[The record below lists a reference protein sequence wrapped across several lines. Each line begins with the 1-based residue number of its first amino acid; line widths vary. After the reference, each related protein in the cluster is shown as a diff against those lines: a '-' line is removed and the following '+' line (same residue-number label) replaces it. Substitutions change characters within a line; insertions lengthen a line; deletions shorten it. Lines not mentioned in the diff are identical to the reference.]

1 MSPITYTSPQGNEGI
16 TPTVTKCNSAALLRA
31 IVVCN
36 VGVVGDEINLPH
48 RTKSL
53 LAVLLRFRGRSEG
66 GGIDEVE
73 QC

>member
-1 MSPITYTSPQGNEGI
+1 MSPNTNTSPQGNEGI
-16 TPTVTKCNSAALLRA
+16 TPIVTKCNSAALRA

-36 VGVVGDEINLPH
+36 VGVVGDEINLPR

-53 LAVLLRFRGRSEG
+53 SAVLLRFRGRSEG
-66 GGIDEVE
+66 GGIEEVE